1 MSKGSELAAA
11 VITRKRKSSGS
22 ESSSTSTT
30 KQTSSSGSSTK
41 AVKNLTP
48 SSYHAL
54 STTFNKLSDS
64 KKWKLE
70 DDVYVEDLLYD
81 YAKSRKIEKQ

>member
-1 MSKGSELAAA
+1 MSKESELTAA

-41 AVKNLTP
+41 AVKKLTP

-70 DDVYVEDLLYD
+70 DGAYVEALLYD
-81 YAKSRKIEKQ
+81 YAKSRKLEK